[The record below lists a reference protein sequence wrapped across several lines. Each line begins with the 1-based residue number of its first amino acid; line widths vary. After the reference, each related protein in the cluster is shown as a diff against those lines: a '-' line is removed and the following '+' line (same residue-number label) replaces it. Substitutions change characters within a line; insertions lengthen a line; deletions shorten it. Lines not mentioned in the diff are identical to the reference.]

1 MSHLLGL
8 ATKEVDPRT
17 IQYRAIR
24 GAATWEPPASY
35 SYDAEKAAMGVAIPT
50 PMFANDRYG
59 DCVIAARAHQTL
71 RFELTEQGSVLSITD
86 KEVTDQ
92 YFKESGGQ
100 DSGLVA
106 LYSMRAWRKGWT
118 AGGKVY
124 RIHSFLEV
132 QPQDH
137 DLVRE
142 ATIVGTGLQW
152 GIRLPLSAADQL
164 NTGAPWDVVA
174 GPRGQAGSWGG
185 HMVMSAEY
193 NDVGPVFVTWGKKK
207 QATWRFIDAYADEC
221 YMAVDDVNRLS
232 GGMSLHLAEALDNI

>member
-1 MSHLLGL
+1 VSNLLGL
-8 ATKEVDPRT
+8 APKHVDPRT
-17 IQYRAIR
+17 LQAREIL
-24 GAATWEPPASY
+24 GAGTWKPPVAY
-35 SYDAEKAAMGVAIPT
+35 SYDAEKAAAGVVVPT
-50 PMFANDRYG
+50 PMYANDRYG
-59 DCVIAARAHQTL
+59 CCVISARAHQTL
-71 RFELTEQGSVLSITD
+71 RFELNEQGGILPILD
-86 KEVTDQ
+86 KDVTDE
-92 YFKESGGQ
+92 YFRESGGQ

-118 AGGKVY
+118 AAGKVY

-142 ATIVGTGLQW
+142 ATVVGTGLQW

-185 HMVMSAEY
+185 HMVLSAEY
-193 NDVGPVFVTWGKKK
+193 NEVGPVFVTWGKKK

-221 YMAVDDVNRLS
+221 YLAIDDVNNLPGS
-232 GGMSLHLAEALDNI
+232 TKIALAAALDGL

>member
-1 MSHLLGL
+1 MLLGL
-8 ATKEVDPRT
+8 APKHVDPRT

-35 SYDAEKAAMGVAIPT
+35 SFDAEQKAKGVTIPT

-71 RFELTEQGSVLSITD
+71 RFELTEQGSVLPITD

-106 LYSMRAWRKGWT
+106 LYSMRAWRKGWVA
-118 AGGKVY
+118 AGKPY

-137 DLVRE
+137 ALVKE
-142 ATIVGTGLQW
+142 ATVVGTGLQW

-164 NTGAPWDVVA
+164 NAGAPWDVVS

-185 HMVMSAEY
+185 HMVTGSEYDAEG
-193 NDVGPVFVTWGKKK
+193 VTVVTWGKKQK
-207 QATWRFIDAYADEC
+207 MTWRFIDAYADEC
-221 YMAVDDVNRLS
+221 YLAVDDVNRLS